1 MARSVAH
8 GRGRGRGRKAETP
21 GFRFYRQIDLTQQ
34 RLPLA
39 GVGLVLLAALLV
51 NWTTGG
57 FNLLSGA
64 REAFV
69 GALGVGVFVV
79 IGSGLLAGLW
89 LLAGARRIGRRAF
102 RRLLGVATLIVVG
115 MGLAGAFEP
124 SWDLGGVPLSQ
135 RTASGDLG
143 DFLTSPFG
151 VVLLL
156 LMSLGGSALIAP
168 SRTLSGLRVAWGAG
182 RLTVR
187 KAAAQVPEGALALPG
202 RNNRVDPWDE
212 ELGWE
217 APQAA
222 HDPAIDEH
230 ALASMQTSA
239 TSTISDEV
247 IADAPPTPGE
257 AVAEVADATLDE
269 DETEEEAEAAPSPK
283 RRRRSED
290 GWQMP
295 ALSIL
300 HTDAPVVG
308 KSDADR
314 QGEIIVDTLA
324 QFGVDARVATIDEG
338 PSVTQIGIEPGWEIK
353 TRKVVQRDEAGK
365 ALLDASG
372 QPITQDEE
380 ISRKRVRVN
389 RITRLTNDLALA
401 LAAPSIR
408 VLAPV
413 PGKPVVG
420 IEVPNA
426 ERRLVSLRGV
436 IDTPEFRRKMKAG
449 GLPIALGRAV
459 NGQPVVIDLTAMPH
473 VLIAGATGA
482 GKSVAI
488 NSIIACLLMHFS
500 PEEVRLVL
508 VDPKRVEL
516 TGYNDIPHLAF
527 SHVVTDP
534 DEVVGVLGVV
544 VAEMERRYRRFEH
557 EGARNIAAYN
567 ATERTEGKLP
577 YWVVVLDELAD
588 LMMVAPVEVEQQLV
602 RLAQLAR
609 ATGIHMVVATQRPSV
624 DVVTGLIKA
633 NFPTRIAFATT
644 SQTDARVIMD
654 RAGAEKLL
662 GKGDMLLQ
670 GQDNIQPGRVQGTFV
685 ADDEIAELIAFWTQD
700 RFKGMPR
707 PTMDHLLAEA
717 VEPAESEAD
726 AVLEA
731 AEAASAEVMDAIDFN
746 ERDTLYADAVS
757 LAREHTRISASM
769 LQRRLRVGYPRAARL
784 IDMLE
789 ADGVVGAA
797 EGSQSRLVLLS
808 QEPVVSKIGGNWAD
822 QSGL

>member
-1 MARSVAH
+1 MARSRA
-8 GRGRGRGRKAETP
+8 RGRGRKTAMP
-21 GFRFYRQIDLTQQ
+21 GLRFYQRIDLAEQ
-34 RLPLA
+34 RRPWA
-39 GVGLVLLAALLV
+39 GVALVLGAALLV

-57 FNLLSGA
+57 FSILGTE
-64 REAFV
+64 RESFV

-79 IGSGLLAGLW
+79 IGSGLLAGFW
-89 LLAGARRIGRRAF
+89 LLAGARRIGARAF
-102 RRLLGVATLIVVG
+102 RRLLGIATLIVVG

-124 SWDLGGVPLSQ
+124 NWNLGGVSLSQ
-135 RTASGDLG
+135 RTAGGDLG
-143 DFLTSPFG
+143 DFLTSPCG
-151 VVLLL
+151 AVLLL
-156 LMSLGGSALIAP
+156 LMGLTGSALIAP
-168 SRTLSGLRVAWGAG
+168 IRTLGGLRLIWGAAH
-182 RLTVR
+182 LTVR
-187 KAAAQVPEGALALPG
+187 KTADRIPDSALSLPH
-202 RNNRVDPWDE
+202 RNTDADPWNE
-212 ELGWE
+212 EQGWNAPE
-217 APQAA
+217 AE
-222 HDPAIDEH
+222 HDPALDEH
-230 ALASMQTSA
+230 ALASMRTTAAKTDSDEIIGKVPL
-239 TSTISDEV
+239 TSTETV
-247 IADAPPTPGE
+247 AAPAEPTSNQE
-257 AVAEVADATLDE
+257 E
-269 DETEEEAEAAPSPK
+269 DEEETEGEMETARPNGQ
-283 RRRRSED
+283 RRHSED
-290 GWQMP
+290 GWQLP

-300 HTDAPVVG
+300 RADTPVTG
-308 KSDADR
+308 QSDAHR
-314 QGEIIVDTLA
+314 QGEIIVETLA

-365 ALLDASG
+365 ALIDANG
-372 QPITQDEE
+372 QPITHEE
-380 ISRKRVRVN
+380 EVSRTRVRVN

-436 IDTPEFRRKMKAG
+436 IDTPEFQRKMQAS
-449 GLPIALGRAV
+449 GLPIALGRSV
-459 NGQPVVIDLTAMPH
+459 NGAPVIVDLTAMPH

-500 PEEVRLVL
+500 PEAVRLVL

-567 ATERTEGKLP
+567 AEERTEGKLP

-662 GKGDMLLQ
+662 GKGDMLFQ

-685 ADDEIAELIAFWTQD
+685 ADEEIAELIRFWTQD
-700 RFKGMPR
+700 RFKHVPR
-707 PTMDHLLAEA
+707 PTMDHLLTEAAEA
-717 VEPAESEAD
+717 AEAQTT
-726 AVLEA
+726 ALLEA
-731 AEAASAEVMDAIDFN
+731 AEASGAEILDTIDFDA
-746 ERDTLYADAVS
+746 RDTLYADAVS
-757 LAREHTRISASM
+757 LARQHTRISTST
-769 LQRRLRVGYPRAARL
+769 
-784 IDMLE
+784 
-789 ADGVVGAA
+789 
-797 EGSQSRLVLLS
+797 SRSLVEMRS
-808 QEPVVSKIGGNWAD
+808 C
-822 QSGL
+822 

>member
-1 MARSVAH
+1 MARSVARS
-8 GRGRGRGRKAETP
+8 RGRGRGRKADPP

-39 GVGLVLLAALLV
+39 GVGLVLIAALLI

-57 FNLLSGA
+57 FGLLGEA

-79 IGSGLLAGLW
+79 IGSGLLVGLW
-89 LLAGARRIGRRAF
+89 LLAGARRIGPRAF
-102 RRLLGVATLIVVG
+102 RRLLGVATLVVVG

-124 SWDLGGVPLSQ
+124 NWNLGGVPLSQ
-135 RTASGDLG
+135 RTAGGDLG

-156 LMSLGGSALIAP
+156 LMGLASSALIAP
-168 SRTLSGLRVAWGAG
+168 SRTRSGLRLVWGAG

-187 KAAAQVPEGALALPG
+187 KAAEQVPEGALALPG
-202 RNNRVDPWDE
+202 SNNGADPWDGE
-212 ELGWE
+212 RGWD
-217 APQAA
+217 APEPE
-222 HDPAIDEH
+222 HDPALDEH
-230 ALASMQTSA
+230 ALASMQVAVTSN
-239 TSTISDEV
+239 TSEGV
-247 IADAPPTPGE
+247 IAGAALAPTE
-257 AVAEVADATLDE
+257 AVAVVARQALNGDK
-269 DETEEEAEAAPSPK
+269 TEEETEAPPSPK

-290 GWQMP
+290 GWQLP

-308 KSDADR
+308 QSNADR

-338 PSVTQIGIEPGWEIK
+338 PSVTQIGVEPGWEIK

-365 ALLDASG
+365 ALIDANG
-372 QPITQDEE
+372 QPITHEEE
-380 ISRKRVRVN
+380 ISRQRVRVN

-459 NGQPVVIDLTAMPH
+459 NGQPVVLDLTTMPH

-500 PEEVRLVL
+500 PEAVRLVL

-567 ATERTEGKLP
+567 AVERAEGKLP
-577 YWVVVLDELAD
+577 YWVVILDELAD

-662 GKGDMLLQ
+662 GKGDMLFQ
-670 GQDNIQPGRVQGTFV
+670 GQDNIQAGRVQGTFV
-685 ADDEIAELIAFWTQD
+685 ADEEIAELIAFWTQD
-700 RFKGMPR
+700 RFKEVPR
-707 PTMDHLLAEA
+707 PVMDHLLTEA
-717 VEPAESEAD
+717 VAAAESEAE
-726 AVLEA
+726 AVLEVV
-731 AEAASAEVMDAIDFN
+731 EAATSEVLEAIDFD

-808 QEPVVSKIGGNWAD
+808 QEPAVSKTGGDWAD

>member
-1 MARSVAH
+1 MARSAARS
-8 GRGRGRGRKAETP
+8 RGRSRKAATP
-21 GFRFYRQIDLTQQ
+21 GFRLYRQFDLAEQ

-39 GVGLVLLAALLV
+39 GVGLVLIAALLV
-51 NWTTGG
+51 NWTMGG
-57 FNLLSGA
+57 FGLLDGV
-64 REAFV
+64 REAVV

-89 LLAGARRIGRRAF
+89 LLAGARRIGPRAF
-102 RRLLGVATLIVVG
+102 RRLLGVATLVVVG

-124 SWDLGGVPLSQ
+124 DWDLGGVSLSQ
-135 RTASGDLG
+135 RTAGGDLG
-143 DFLTSPFG
+143 DFLTSPLG

-156 LMSLGGSALIAP
+156 LMGLAGSTLIAP
-168 SRTLSGLRVAWGAG
+168 GRTQSGLRVAWGAG

-187 KAAAQVPEGALALPG
+187 KAAEHVPEGAMSLPSRSNG
-202 RNNRVDPWDE
+202 ADPWDDE
-212 ELGWE
+212 QGWD
-217 APQAA
+217 APKAE
-222 HDPAIDEH
+222 HDPALDEH
-230 ALASMQTSA
+230 ALASMETA
-239 TSTISDEV
+239 VASTISEEM
-247 IADAPPTPGE
+247 ITNAPSSATE
-257 AVAEVADATLDE
+257 AAAVVTQQTLNE
-269 DETEEEAEAAPSPK
+269 DETKEETEAAPPPK
-283 RRRRSED
+283 HRRRSAD
-290 GWQMP
+290 GWQLP

-300 HTDAPVVG
+300 RTDAPVVG
-308 KSDADR
+308 KSDGDR

-338 PSVTQIGIEPGWEIK
+338 PSVTQIGVEPGWEIK

-365 ALLDASG
+365 ALIDANG
-372 QPITQDEE
+372 QPITQEEE
-380 ISRKRVRVN
+380 ISRTRVRVN

-426 ERRLVSLRGV
+426 QRRLVSLRGV
-436 IDTPEFRRKMKAG
+436 IDTPDFRRKMKAG

-459 NGQPVVIDLTAMPH
+459 NGAPVVVDLTAMPH

-500 PEEVRLVL
+500 PEAVRLVL

-567 ATERTEGKLP
+567 AVERTEGKLP

-662 GKGDMLLQ
+662 GKGDMLFQ
-670 GQDNIQPGRVQGTFV
+670 GQDNIQAGRVQGTFV
-685 ADDEIAELIAFWTQD
+685 ADEEIAELIAFWTQD
-700 RFKGMPR
+700 RFKDVPR
-707 PTMDHLLAEA
+707 PTMDHLLTEAIQA
-717 VEPAESEAD
+717 VESD
-726 AVLEA
+726 ASSVLEA
-731 AEAASAEVMDAIDFN
+731 AEAATSEVLDAIGFD
-746 ERDTLYADAVS
+746 ERDTLYTDAVS

-784 IDMLE
+784 IEMLE

-808 QEPVVSKIGGNWAD
+808 QEPEISKSGGDWAD

>member
-1 MARSVAH
+1 MARGAART
-8 GRGRGRGRKAETP
+8 RGHGRGRKADTP
-21 GFRFYRQIDLTQQ
+21 GVRFFRQIDLTQQ
-34 RLPLA
+34 RLALA
-39 GVGLVLLAALLV
+39 GVALVLFAALLI

-57 FNLLSGA
+57 FGLLSEA
-64 REAFV
+64 REGFV

-79 IGSGLLAGLW
+79 IGAGLLAGLW
-89 LLAGARRIGRRAF
+89 LLAGARRIGPRPLRRM
-102 RRLLGVATLIVVG
+102 LGVVTLIVFG
-115 MGLAGAFEP
+115 MGLAGAFHPTWE
-124 SWDLGGVPLSQ
+124 LGGVPLSQ
-135 RTASGDLG
+135 RTAGGDLG

-151 VVLLL
+151 VVLLF
-156 LMSLGGSALIAP
+156 LMALGGSALIAP
-168 SRTLSGLRVAWGAG
+168 RRTLQGLRFAWGAG

-187 KAAAQVPEGALALPG
+187 KAADRVPEGGLRFPNSNDGA
-202 RNNRVDPWDE
+202 DPWSH
-212 ELGWE
+212 ELGWD
-217 APQAA
+217 APEPER
-222 HDPAIDEH
+222 DPALDEH
-230 ALASMQTSA
+230 ALASMQPA
-239 TSTISDEV
+239 TARTISEDV
-247 IADAPPTPGE
+247 IAETPPVTSH
-257 AVAEVADATLDE
+257 AVVAVV
-269 DETEEEAEAAPSPK
+269 DETAVTDDGAEEEDAAPSSK

-290 GWQMP
+290 GWQLP

-300 HTDAPVVG
+300 RTDAPIVG
-308 KSDADR
+308 KSDSDR
-314 QGEIIVDTLA
+314 RGEIIVDTLA

-353 TRKVVQRDEAGK
+353 TRKVIQRDEAGR
-365 ALLDASG
+365 ALIGANG
-372 QPITQDEE
+372 QPITHDEE
-380 ISRKRVRVN
+380 VSRTRVRVN

-436 IDTPEFRRKMKAG
+436 IDSREFRRKLKAG
-449 GLPIALGRAV
+449 GLPIALGRSV
-459 NGQPVVIDLTAMPH
+459 NGQPVVLDLTEMPH

-488 NSIIACLLMHFS
+488 NSIITCLLMHFS
-500 PEEVRLVL
+500 PEALRLVL

-516 TGYNDIPHLAF
+516 TGYKNVPHLAF

-534 DEVVGVLGVV
+534 EEVVGVLRVV

-567 ATERTEGKLP
+567 AEERPEGKLP

-670 GQDNIQPGRVQGTFV
+670 GQDTIQAGRVQGAFV
-685 ADDEIAELIAFWTQD
+685 SDEEISELIDFWTQD
-700 RFKGMPR
+700 RFKNVPR
-707 PTMDHLLAEA
+707 PTMDHLLSEA
-717 VEPAESEAD
+717 VETTASQTL

-731 AEAASAEVMDAIDFN
+731 ANAAATEVLEAIDYDD
-746 ERDTLYADAVS
+746 RDTLYPDAVS

-784 IDMLE
+784 IDALE

-808 QEPVVSKIGGNWAD
+808 QEVEGVKAGANWAD